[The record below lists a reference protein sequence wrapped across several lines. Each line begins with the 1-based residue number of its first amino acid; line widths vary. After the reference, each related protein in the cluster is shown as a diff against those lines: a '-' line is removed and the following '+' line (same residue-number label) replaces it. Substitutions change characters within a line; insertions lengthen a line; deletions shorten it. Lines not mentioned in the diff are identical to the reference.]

1 MGEGGETMWGGGGGG
16 VRQTLAKIP
25 FFLEF
30 AKKSVCQSL
39 PKFAE
44 NVLKIS

>member
-1 MGEGGETMWGGGGGG
+1 MVFRGGGGGGG
-16 VRQTLAKIP
+16 VRQSTL
-25 FFLEF
+25 FLEF

-39 PKFAE
+39 PNFAK